1 MTCVKQLKGIVRIV
15 YIERKNL
22 FYLYNKFIFYIF
34 YYFIMPFKSKEAQ
47 LKYLAEY
54 RKKNNAKLLERRKR
68 RVMCACGTICSWNS
82 LGRHRKT
89 KTHMSYEEKNGGKTI
104 KEYTEITECLVV
116 DSDDEEEK
124 YGGGEKTKEEKY
136 GGGEKTKE
144 VKVIAKKKEEKPIWK
159 QFCKQCGNCIENHS
173 IKRLISCGLLDNT
186 KTIEFLKANIKN

>member
-1 MTCVKQLKGIVRIV
+1 
-15 YIERKNL
+15 
-22 FYLYNKFIFYIF
+22 
-34 YYFIMPFKSKEAQ
+34 MPFKSKEAQ

-89 KTHMSYEEKNGGKTI
+89 KTHLGYEEKHGGKTI

-124 YGGGEKTKEEKY
+124 TENVIIEPKEQ
-136 GGGEKTKE
+136 
-144 VKVIAKKKEEKPIWK
+144 KPIWK

-173 IKRLISCGLLDNT
+173 MKRLISCGLVENN